1 VTSTIVAELLE
12 TASAE
17 ENAGRWDEALR
28 TFDRAY
34 RFAVRGGELPSLVET
49 VVRLGHAQ
57 RRAGDFK
64 GATEHF
70 ELAILLSAS
79 MDGEVLAGRAL
90 NGLGLMAQ
98 AKGQLDDAE
107 QHYRE
112 ALVRAERAED
122 WALAGDV
129 EQNLGIVENIRGELG
144 EAERRYLRGLELAER
159 TGNRNSVASALN
171 NLGMLYVDRR
181 ELQVAE
187 NVFDRAAA
195 VSLEIG
201 NILLQATVAINRA
214 ELHLV
219 RDEPERARES
229 CDQAFEIFS
238 RLGYAHGQ
246 AEAFKFYG
254 VIYRHAEKLH
264 LAAMHLER
272 AIELASSINPLIE
285 AESQRELALVFRAQ
299 GRNREALTA
308 LNRSHALFI
317 RLRAETDQADIR
329 RRIARLEGDFLSLV
343 QMWGESI
350 EAKDR
355 YTGGHC
361 ERVADYA
368 CRLGAELGIAPN
380 DMVWFRMGAFLHDL
394 GKTEVPE
401 EVLNKPGRLTD
412 EERAVMER
420 HPAAGEEML
429 ASVEFPWDIRPMVRS
444 HHERWDGRGYPDGL
458 AGEAIPFSARILRIA
473 DVFDALTTARSYR
486 RPLTPEEA
494 LALMEE
500 DEGSFDVEIFA
511 AFRRLFPE
519 LRVIAERA
527 GAVGCE

>member
-1 VTSTIVAELLE
+1 MTSTILAELLE
-12 TASAE
+12 SAAAE
-17 ENAGRWDEALR
+17 ENAGRWNEALR

-34 RFAVRGGELPSLVET
+34 RLAVRGGELPALVET

-70 ELAILLSAS
+70 ELAILLSAN

-98 AKGQLDDAE
+98 AKGLMEEAE
-107 QHYRE
+107 QYYHD
-112 ALVRAERAED
+112 ALTRAGRAED

-129 EQNLGIVENIRGELG
+129 EQNLGIVANIRGDLD
-144 EAERRYLRGLELAER
+144 EAERRYTRGLELAER
-159 TGNRNSVASALN
+159 TSNRNSVVSALN
-171 NLGMLYVDRR
+171 NLGMLHVDRGR
-181 ELQVAE
+181 LDHAE
-187 NVFDRAAA
+187 VFFDKAAG

-201 NILLQATVAINRA
+201 NVLMQGAVEINRA
-214 ELHLV
+214 ELHLA

-238 RLGYAHGQ
+238 RLGNTHGQ

-254 VIYRHAEKLH
+254 IIYRQGEKLH

-272 AIELASSINPLIE
+272 AIELAASSNPLIE

-308 LNRSHALFI
+308 LNRSHALFT
-317 RLRAETDQADIR
+317 RLRAETDQTDIR

-412 EERAVMER
+412 EERSVMER

-444 HHERWDGRGYPDGL
+444 HHERWDGHGYPDGL
-458 AGEAIPFSARILRIA
+458 VGEAIPFSARILRVA
-473 DVFDALTTARSYR
+473 DVFDALTTTRSYR
-486 RPLTPEEA
+486 HPLTPEAA
-494 LALMEE
+494 LALMEQ
-500 DEGSFDVEIFA
+500 DEGSFDGEIFA

-527 GAVGCE
+527 GAVGCD